1 MARLRDAS
9 AYRRLK
15 QPYSR
20 VSKYRKKSYIKGNPV
35 SKIVMFDM
43 GDKKGAQEYP
53 YTVTLYAKSPVNLR
67 HNSIESARMAANR
80 HLGTKLGKLGYSLK
94 LRVVPHH
101 IMRENA
107 LASGAGADRMQQGMR
122 NSFGKPIGRSA
133 RVKTGSPIMT
143 AYVDFKGVEAA
154 KEALRK
160 ASSKIPISTMTDVLR
175 VAE

>member
-1 MARLRDAS
+1 MARLREAR

-15 QPYSR
+15 QPYTR
-20 VSKYRKKSYIKGNPV
+20 VSKYRKKSFIKGNPA
-35 SKIVMFDM
+35 SKVVMFDM
-43 GDKKGAQEYP
+43 GDKKHAHEYP
-53 YTVTLYAKSPVNLR
+53 YNVTIYAKNDINLR
-67 HNSIESARMAANR
+67 HNALESARTTANR
-80 HLGTKLGKLGYSLK
+80 YMTKQLGKLGYSLK
-94 LRVVPHH
+94 LRAVPHH

-133 RVKTGSPIMT
+133 RVKTGAPLMT
-143 AYVDFKGVEAA
+143 AYVDLKGVDVA

-160 ASSKIPISTMTDVLR
+160 AASKFPIPVKTDVLR

>member
-1 MARLRDAS
+1 MAKLREAR
-9 AYRRLK
+9 AYRSLK
-15 QPYSR
+15 RPYTR
-20 VSKYRKKSYIKGNPV
+20 TSKYRKKSYIRGNPV
-35 SKIVMFDM
+35 SKIVMMDM
-43 GDKKGAQEYP
+43 GDKQHAQEYP
-53 YTVTLYAKSPVNLR
+53 YTVTLYAKNSVNLR
-67 HNSIESARMAANR
+67 HNAIESARMAANR
-80 HLGTKLGKLGYSLK
+80 HMSKQLGKLGYSLK

-133 RVKTGSPIMT
+133 RVKTGAPLIT
-143 AYVDFKGVEAA
+143 AYVDLKGVEAA

-160 ASSKIPISTMTDVLR
+160 ASSKFPITCITDVLR

>member
-1 MARLRDAS
+1 MAKLREAS

-15 QPYSR
+15 QPYTR
-20 VSKYRKKSYIKGNPV
+20 VSKYRKKAYIKGNPI
-35 SKIVMFDM
+35 SKVVMYDM
-43 GDKKGAQEYP
+43 GDKQGAANYP
-53 YTVTLYAKSPVNLR
+53 YTVTLYAKKPVNLR
-67 HNSIESARMAANR
+67 HNAIESARMAANR
-80 HLGTKLGKLGYSLK
+80 YMGKKLGKLGYSLK

-122 NSFGKPIGRSA
+122 SAFGKPIGRSA
-133 RVKTGSPIMT
+133 QVKTGAALMT
-143 AYVDFKGVEAA
+143 AYVDLKGVDAA

-160 ASSKIPISTMTDVLR
+160 AASKFPIPCVTDVLR

>member
-1 MARLRDAS
+1 MAKLREAR

-15 QPYSR
+15 QPYTR
-20 VSKYRKKSYIKGNPV
+20 VSKYRKKAYIKGNPV
-35 SKIVMFDM
+35 STVVMYDM
-43 GDKKGAQEYP
+43 GNKQKADSYP
-53 YTVTLYAKSPVNLR
+53 FTVTLYAKKSVNLR
-67 HNSIESARMAANR
+67 HNAIESARMAANR
-80 HLGTKLGKLGYSLK
+80 FLIKKLGKLGYSLK

-122 NSFGKPIGRSA
+122 NSFGKPMGRA
-133 RVKTGSPIMT
+133 AQVKTGAPLMT
-143 AYVDFKGVEAA
+143 AYVENSGVDAA

-160 ASSKIPISTMTDVLR
+160 ASSKFPIGCSTDVLR